1 MACNS
6 DFVQYVVEQCG
17 EAGNIMVKKMF
28 GDYGLYCDGVI
39 VGLICDNNLFL
50 KQTRAGRELLKEV
63 ILRPPYEGAKD
74 YFFVTDIDDREY
86 LSKLVKATLMELF

>member
-1 MACNS
+1 
-6 DFVQYVVEQCG
+6 
-17 EAGNIMVKKMF
+17 MVKKLF

-50 KQTRAGRELLKEV
+50 KQTRAGQELLKEV